1 MVASRLYCAPEE
13 FVLRLRQ
20 RMPMDV
26 GFTFTDEQLAA
37 LSHAFGDRFDGT
49 HAVDMRGR
57 LYLPWTRYYLVFQV
71 GRDRRS
77 DLGQSAASQARRTT
91 VHSVLCGLALSS
103 AVVAAAWFTLQLV
116 F

>member
-1 MVASRLYCAPEE
+1 MTSRLYCAPEE

-37 LSHAFGDRFDGT
+37 LSRAFGDRFDGT

-71 GRDRRS
+71 GRDRRH
-77 DLGQSAASQARRTT
+77 SAASQARRTAA
-91 VHSVLCGLALSS
+91 HSFLCGLALSS